1 MDEGKEI
8 LEGFNAGYLI
18 EKHRPA
24 LAKQLVAAVEGM
36 ELPFTQGFVQGS
48 VEYTKERIKAKTIT
62 KLREASKGSALF
74 PTKNKGK
81 DIDDK
86 DKGIEIDI

>member
-24 LAKQLVAAVEGM
+24 LAKQLVSAVEGM

-48 VEYTKERIKAKTIT
+48 EEYTKERIQAKTIA
-62 KLREASKGSALF
+62 KLREASKGSAPF
-74 PTKNKGK
+74 PTKDKGK
-81 DIDDK
+81 DVDE
-86 DKGIEIDI
+86 KGIEIDR

>member
-8 LEGFNAGYLI
+8 VEGFNAGYLI

-24 LAKQLVAAVEGM
+24 LAKQLTKAIEGVEVPFVEGFIAGA
-36 ELPFTQGFVQGS
+36 E
-48 VEYTKERIKAKTIT
+48 EYAKERIQAKTIA
-62 KLREASKGSALF
+62 KLREASKGSAPF
-74 PTKNKGK
+74 PAKDKRK

-86 DKGIEIDI
+86 DREF